1 MAPPNTFGDTPVP
14 DPVTT
19 NQLLIGLHAR
29 LDAQDE
35 VLDEIKRFFKGDEAS
50 GKDGAV
56 SRLNSHSKDIG
67 DMRDKVGEIKEEMTW
82 VRRGVIAALCGIV
95 IGVAG
100 WGLSKVADGA
110 AQAQPPHK

>member
-19 NQLLIGLHAR
+19 NQLLLGLHAR

-35 VLDEIKRFFKGDEAS
+35 VLGEIRRFFKGDEAN
-50 GKDGAV
+50 GKDGAL

-67 DMRDKVGEIKEEMTW
+67 EVKDELTW
-82 VRRGVIAALCGIV
+82 VRRGVIAALCAIV
-95 IGVAG
+95 IGIAG
-100 WGLSKVADGA
+100 WGLSKVADNA
-110 AQAQPPHK
+110 ANAQSQNK